1 MWNVHIRK
9 KLKGRHFFY
18 NCLQISVNHIDRMS
32 DSGLT
37 CSLLSGEENGRHLRE
52 YYLFSAKIDM
62 EELKIIGW
70 CHYPYICVQIY
81 IGTVFLNIPPK
92 FFIVLYEVFIHIHRG
107 WCEGWL
113 WGEVCFLY
121 HFWKPCILNYT
132 ADFLDKWKNIPPS
145 PKQLKMSPD
154 CRSYLGISQHLMI
167 SLCKS
172 NLFSRSG
179 LFIIWWQLQGM
190 RKKWHTLSERDLF
203 WEVREGEGFWAMNN
217 GIPILYW
224 TFIDLLG

>member
-1 MWNVHIRK
+1 MKCSHK
-9 KLKGRHFFY
+9 EKTKGKTLL
-18 NCLQISVNHIDRMS
+18 LQLSANICEPHRQNEWLWAYMQFAFRRRERQASKRI
-32 DSGLT
+32 
-37 CSLLSGEENGRHLRE
+37 LLVLC
-52 YYLFSAKIDM
+52 KIDM